1 MTAPLALLALD
12 DTTGVE
18 DLVRSLQAAGVRV
31 VVSGAAFE
39 TIAAHGLT
47 VEPLTALTGR
57 SLGLGEAVD
66 LGHSSLTGGLSAR
79 WRDPRQHADAAL
91 AGLARLDLLVVRLPT
106 DTQSLGDFSRLSH
119 GPYQA
124 RAHLLRLAATH
135 EQAVG
140 AVVVDPLDFSAVL
153 AAITGESIGAELQAT
168 LRVKALQ
175 HVADF
180 DELTN
185 QAHGFTMRAPVQQG
199 LMLAP
204 WPVPSTQRVV
214 RLHDPSGWLCGVQP
228 IELVAGPLPDAQT
241 LLTLDAALQ
250 MMRWPG
256 GGATAATAI
265 NGQPC
270 AFAVS
275 ESSLPRAAARA
286 LGADPVAAQ
295 GGVLACSGAVDVTA
309 ARALLRHIHIGGL
322 VVLAASEF
330 TEEATALLRANE
342 GLLLL
347 RMVGEGRYGGH
358 VQLRPTHFG
367 VFTRDVADPY
377 GAEMPPLTQLGKVAL
392 SAELAAMTPVAL
404 HVCRQLT
411 GQAVALCDGEGSI
424 TVCGGQPHAMD
435 GVQVAAAKAR
445 RVARPCVA
453 VVNGLLG
460 TPLAVAALHRAKVQA
475 LVLAGLG
482 PGAEAM
488 IEAADSAGMALLQ
501 LPDDW
506 ASATL

>member
-1 MTAPLALLALD
+1 MA
-12 DTTGVE
+12 
-18 DLVRSLQAAGVRV
+18 
-31 VVSGAAFE
+31 
-39 TIAAHGLT
+39 
-47 VEPLTALTGR
+47 
-57 SLGLGEAVD
+57 LGEAVD
-66 LGHSSLTGGLSAR
+66 LGHTALTGGLSVR
-79 WRDPRQHADAAL
+79 WLEPQEHADAAA
-91 AGLARLDLLVVRLPT
+91 AGLARLDLLVVQLPT
-106 DTQSLGDFSRLSH
+106 DAASLGDFSRLSH

-135 EQAVG
+135 DQAVG
-140 AVVVDPLDFSAVL
+140 AVVVDPGDYSGVL
-153 AAITGESIGAELQAT
+153 AAVIGDAIGTELRAA

-175 HVADF
+175 HVAAF
-180 DELTN
+180 DDLTN
-185 QAHGFTMRAPVQQG
+185 QAHGFTTRAPTQQG

-204 WPVPSTQRVV
+204 WPVPSSQRVA

-228 IELVAGPLPDAQT
+228 IELVSGPLPDAQT

-256 GGATAATAI
+256 GGASAATAI

-275 ESSLPRAAARA
+275 ESNLPRAAARA

-295 GGVLACSGAVDVTA
+295 GGVLACNGAVDITA
-309 ARALLRHIHIGGL
+309 ARALIRHAGVGGL
-322 VVLAASEF
+322 RVLAATEF
-330 TEEATALLRANE
+330 SQEATALLGANE

-347 RMVGEGRYGGH
+347 RLVGEGPYGGH
-358 VQLRPTHFG
+358 VQLRSTHFG

-392 SAELAAMTPVAL
+392 SAELASMGPVAL

-411 GQAVALCDGEGSI
+411 GQAVALCDAEGSI
-424 TVCGGQPHAMD
+424 AVCGGQAHAMD
-435 GVQVAAAKAR
+435 GVQVATAKAR

-453 VVNGLLG
+453 VVNGVIG
-460 TPLAVAALHRAKVQA
+460 MPQAITALQRAKVQA
-475 LVLAGLG
+475 LIVRGLG
-482 PGAEAM
+482 AGAEA
-488 IEAADSAGMALLQ
+488 IVSAADAIGVSLLQ